1 MKKLRWSAESDKT
14 FELCAKQVENA
25 DKVLAKY
32 AGACM
37 WHSLS
42 LPPSP
47 SAPLP
52 GKKFLMSL
60 LNAAKWTVNLP
71 HSSSSSYV
79 SEFFSE
85 HWNFISIMAENIVGH
100 NRAGKMQIKGG

>member
-42 LPPSP
+42 LPLST
-47 SAPLP
+47 PLP

-60 LNAAKWTVNLP
+60 LNAAK
-71 HSSSSSYV
+71 
-79 SEFFSE
+79 
-85 HWNFISIMAENIVGH
+85 
-100 NRAGKMQIKGG
+100 

>member
-1 MKKLRWSAESDKT
+1 MLKRKMKKLRWSAESDKT

-42 LPPSP
+42 RPPPFPICP
-47 SAPLP
+47 SARQ
-52 GKKFLMSL
+52 KVF
-60 LNAAKWTVNLP
+60 N
-71 HSSSSSYV
+71 
-79 SEFFSE
+79 EF
-85 HWNFISIMAENIVGH
+85 A
-100 NRAGKMQIKGG
+100 